1 MKRIQIIKGVAP
13 LRWVQRGPR
22 KWDFH
27 FWLGQS
33 RTLRILLG
41 GAILSQ

>member
-1 MKRIQIIKGVAP
+1 MKRIQIIKGVAL

-27 FWLGQS
+27 FWFGPS
-33 RTLRILLG
+33 CTLRILLG
-41 GAILSQ
+41 GQLQ